1 MIGRWLNGSS
11 LVRNPLRAL
20 RLRRRTPLTHP
31 TSAQAAKQARRR
43 GRRDRARRRHVA
55 AAKPAARWSAD
66 PDVADN
72 DFLFGAEDPQGLRC
86 PYGAHIRRANPR
98 DSLDPGS
105 QDQIDISNRHRMLRV
120 GRAYA
125 PEDGQK
131 PGLLF
136 MCLNGDI
143 ERQFEFVQQTWLG
156 SETFHGLSGERDPIA
171 GDSGAGSA
179 GFTIPTRD
187 GPLRLAP
194 VSRFVTPRGGGYFF
208 LPGRTLLEFLSG

>member
-1 MIGRWLNGSS
+1 MIGRWPNGSS
-11 LVRNPLRAL
+11 LVRNPYEPYDSA
-20 RLRRRTPLTHP
+20 PDALTHP
-31 TSAQAAKQARRR
+31 TSRPESNPAGTAAAI
-43 GRRDRARRRHVA
+43 APAATVA
-55 AAKPAARWSAD
+55 AAKPAGVSA
-66 PDVADN
+66 DVADN
-72 DFLFGAEDPQGLRC
+72 DYLFGAEDPQGLRC

-105 QDQIDISNRHRMLRV
+105 QDQIDISNRHRILRV
-120 GRAYA
+120 GRGYA
-125 PEDGQK
+125 PKDGQK

-171 GDSGAGSA
+171 GNAGDCSA

-187 GPLRLAP
+187 GPVRLSP
-194 VSRFVTPRGGGYFF
+194 LSRFVTPRGGGYFF
-208 LPGRTLLEFLSG
+208 LPGKTLLEFLSA